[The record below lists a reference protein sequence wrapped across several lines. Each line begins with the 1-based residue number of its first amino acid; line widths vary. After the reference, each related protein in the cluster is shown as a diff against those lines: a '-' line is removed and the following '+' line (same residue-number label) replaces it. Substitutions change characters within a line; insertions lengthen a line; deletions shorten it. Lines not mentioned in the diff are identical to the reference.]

1 MRTIRDF
8 TSHNR
13 DVLTIDERQ
22 HFEKAFFHYRSV
34 IKTLE
39 HRLAGV
45 LRTSIRISPSAMSH
59 LRLILSCFFYI

>member
-22 HFEKAFFHYRSV
+22 HFESAFFTYRSV

-39 HRLAGV
+39 RRLAGV
-45 LRTSIRISPSAMSH
+45 LRIALRICPNAMSH
-59 LRLILSCFFYI
+59 LR